1 MRMDRPKGV
10 HNEERTFLDRITQLK
25 SILRNRCGDGRWSC
39 HLDGAALAGR
49 SGTGVRAAPGQC
61 TQRRRRQIARPI
73 AIAVHNAINIHS
85 TGIFLPGNSG
95 RSARAMPIAAM
106 LTVVAAITL
115 FRRVPATLSPKLDFS
130 SIKRFSETKRWSSP
144 PEKKPQKR
152 GFLTRSDR
160 LPLLGSHLGPRWLW
174 ARRESIVP

>member
-1 MRMDRPKGV
+1 MRMDRPNGV

-39 HLDGAALAGR
+39 HLDGAVLAGR

-85 TGIFLPGNSG
+85 TGIFLPENSG
-95 RSARAMPIAAM
+95 RSAR
-106 LTVVAAITL
+106 
-115 FRRVPATLSPKLDFS
+115 LDFS
-130 SIKRFSETKRWSSP
+130 SIKRCSETNA
-144 PEKKPQKR
+144 
-152 GFLTRSDR
+152 G
-160 LPLLGSHLGPRWLW
+160 
-174 ARRESIVP
+174 ARRPRRNRKSAAFSQDLTDCHC